1 MNKRRLISN
10 ILFGALLVVLLFT
23 PLGKQLKIAINKLTM
38 GAPDIEKVE
47 EADKLTELNYKW
59 SYSEADGT
67 RHSFSDT
74 KGKVVFIN
82 QWATWCPPCVA
93 EMPSIQKLYDS
104 YKDNE
109 QVVFIFLS
117 GEHPDKT
124 TAFLQKHNYTFPS
137 YSYVR
142 ALPTPLFSQNI
153 PATHII
159 SPNGEILVSETGAT
173 NWNSEKVHE
182 LIDSY
187 LN

>member
-1 MNKRRLISN
+1 MNRKRLISN
-10 ILFGALLVVLLFT
+10 IIFAVLMILLLFT
-23 PLGKQLKIAINKLTM
+23 PVGKKIKIAINRITM
-38 GAPDIEKVE
+38 GAPDVE
-47 EADKLTELNYKW
+47 TVETAKKLTNQNYKW
-59 SYSEADGT
+59 AYSEPDGT
-67 RHSFSDT
+67 YYTFADL
-74 KGKVVFIN
+74 KGKVIFIN

-104 YKDNE
+104 YKDNDK
-109 QVVFIFLS
+109 VAFVFLS

-124 TAFLQKHNYTFPS
+124 TAFIKKNNYTFPT
-137 YSYVR
+137 YSYVND
-142 ALPTPLFSQNI
+142 LPSLLHTNNI

-159 SPNGEILVSETGAT
+159 SPDGEILVSETGAT